1 MLFFR
6 RRMSTNKRRRNDGV
20 RKSHW
25 IRNKKLSPPKLLVH
39 HKGES
44 SKFKMRKPGTR
55 QLNQAIRVNVSING
69 TN

>member
-1 MLFFR
+1 
-6 RRMSTNKRRRNDGV
+6 MSTKKRRNDGV

-55 QLNQAIRVNVSING
+55 QLNQVIRVNSING